1 MDIDI
6 VFSKRVLKIAI
17 IVAAGRL
24 LQLYKESEF
33 LYINGSLSQRGP
45 HSIKTIQT
53 QGTDI
58 DSLSTQ

>member
-45 HSIKTIQT
+45 HILLFHQDNPNSRH
-53 QGTDI
+53 
-58 DSLSTQ
+58 